1 VIVAVASEDWISAA
15 IVAVTIPLIPL
26 FMALVGAVTGER
38 NARQLQVL
46 ERLSGHFLDV
56 VRGLPTLKVFGRAK
70 AQARAIGEIAESY
83 RSAAMGVLRV
93 TFLSS
98 LILELVATISVAL
111 VAVAIGLRLLD
122 GDMGLRA
129 GLFALVL
136 APEAYLPVRRLGAH
150 YHASAEGLAAAERV
164 FEILERPLPANGTR
178 TSFPDPGRAE
188 IAIEGLEV
196 SYPERDEPA
205 IGGFSLTIEP
215 GETVAIVGPS
225 GCGKSTLLSVLLG
238 FVTAEAGSVRVGGV
252 DLGEIER
259 GAWRERLAWV
269 AQRPHLFGASIE
281 QNVTL
286 GRAGISRDEVWE
298 ALAAAG
304 LAERVKELPD
314 GLQSVLGEGGAGLSA
329 GERQRIALARAFVRD
344 AGLLLLDEP
353 TASLDGDTEA
363 GVVEAIGRMAQ
374 GRTAVLVAHRP
385 ALAAI
390 ADRTVTMGSWAA
402 VAA

>member
-1 VIVAVASEDWISAA
+1 
-15 IVAVTIPLIPL
+15 
-26 FMALVGAVTGER
+26 
-38 NARQLQVL
+38 
-46 ERLSGHFLDV
+46 
-56 VRGLPTLKVFGRAK
+56 
-70 AQARAIGEIAESY
+70 
-83 RSAAMGVLRV
+83 
-93 TFLSS
+93 
-98 LILELVATISVAL
+98 

-122 GDMGLRA
+122 GSMGLRA

-136 APEAYLPVRRLGAH
+136 APEAYLPLRRLGSH
-150 YHASAEGLAAAERV
+150 YHASAEGMAAAERA
-164 FEILERPLPANGTR
+164 FELLERPLPVDGAR
-178 TSFPDPGRAE
+178 TSFPDPGTAE

-196 SYPERDEPA
+196 GYPERKEPA
-205 IGGFSLTIEP
+205 IEDFSLTIEA

-225 GCGKSTLLSVLLG
+225 GCGKSTLLSVLLR
-238 FVTAEAGSVRVGGV
+238 FVAPEAGSVRVGGV

-286 GRAGISRDEVWE
+286 GRAGISPGRVWE

-304 LAERVKELPD
+304 LEERVRELPD

-363 GVVEAIGRMAQ
+363 GVVEAIERLAQ

-385 ALAAI
+385 ALAAV
-390 ADRTVTMGSWAA
+390 ADRRVAMGSAE